1 MNTMQVKDDL
11 RNCVHESLGSVASVI
26 FIKRAVSMIEASSDD
41 KESLLE
47 ASCKISRLTEL
58 FIDTDL
64 AGQIRERLR
73 TRIEEGATDNPMID
87 RSLPADNN

>member
-73 TRIEEGATDNPMID
+73 TRIEEGGNGQPHD
-87 RSLPADNN
+87 